1 MSSSLI
7 FPSLTEALSASIDT
21 NTQDI
26 IRKYHG
32 PNCPC
37 CSRPLEG
44 NNTNRVSFSSHNT
57 SDGTLTQLANYL
69 TTGYNS
75 DGGENYAKEFY
86 NLANSGTNSKNG
98 TLTYNYTGGFYDS
111 DGVASAE
118 WKDLYDEAFKYI
130 NATLG
135 ITFNEDQSTDADIDL
150 TDNERDSKGGET
162 AFNSNGGSLEAGNL
176 IIEYSRLNISPSFAT
191 PGTPGS
197 GVGTFGG
204 YAWSTVI
211 HELGHSL
218 GLGHQ
223 GNYNGK
229 VNFSEEAVFAN
240 DSWDISMM
248 SYVDQTENPNFTGRT
263 YTDSST
269 FKAADLLALDDLYAS
284 QGYGTSNA
292 FTGDTT
298 YGHNTT
304 ITDGTSAIWNQLTTW
319 IDTTGFTIAD
329 GAGTDTID
337 FSGFSA
343 NQQLDLRA
351 AEASSTSPYY
361 STINGR
367 ENNLSIAVNTIIENA
382 TTGSGNDSITGNSA
396 ANSIDSTLR

>member
-1 MSSSLI
+1 M
-7 FPSLTEALSASIDT
+7 
-21 NTQDI
+21 
-26 IRKYHG
+26 
-32 PNCPC
+32 
-37 CSRPLEG
+37 
-44 NNTNRVSFSSHNT
+44 
-57 SDGTLTQLANYL
+57 ANYL
-69 TTGYNS
+69 TSGYNT
-75 DGGENYAKEFY
+75 DQGANYTKDFY
-86 NLANSGTNSKNG
+86 NLTNTGTYAKNG
-98 TLTYNYTGGFYDS
+98 ILTYNYTGGSID
-111 DGVASAE
+111 DTGVASAD
-118 WKDLYDEAFKYI
+118 WRYLYDEAFKYI

-135 ITFNEDQSTDADIDL
+135 ITFNEDQGLLADIEL
-150 TDNERDSKGGET
+150 TDNASG
-162 AFNSNGGSLEAGNL
+162 AFNSNKGKIEAENL
-176 IIEYSRLNISPSFAT
+176 ITEYSRLNIT
-191 PGTPGS
+191 PGFSDPS
-197 GVGTFGG
+197 DFGG
-204 YAWSTVI
+204 YAWSTVV
-211 HELGHSL
+211 HELGHTL

-223 GNYNGK
+223 GNYNGD

-248 SYVDQTENPNFTGRT
+248 SYINQTENPNFTGRT

-304 ITDGTSAIWNQLTTW
+304 ITDGTSAIWNQFTTW

-367 ENNLSIAVNTIIENA
+367 ENNLSIA
-382 TTGSGNDSITGNSA
+382 
-396 ANSIDSTLR
+396 